1 MSAPV
6 LILVSNAAAGTP
18 AGGGLDFE
26 RADPSLPQLSMLDL
40 GATRGDGIFETI
52 MVADGRAPAVDAHL
66 DRFRASAALL
76 DLPEPRADVWRRA
89 VQAAIEAATTGDEPA
104 ATTAG
109 EPAVERTADD
119 PATPAP
125 SNAPRILAVK
135 LVLTRGIE
143 GSGRPTG
150 WVLAQPARDF
160 TAMRRDGVRVVTLD
174 RGYRHDVATT
184 SPWLLQGA
192 KTLSY
197 AINTA
202 AIREAVRRGADEVVF
217 TSSDGFVLEAP
228 TASVLLREGG
238 RFRTPSAEVGILPGT
253 TQRRAFEFLE
263 GLGHDTGAVQLRVS
277 DLHRADAVWLVS
289 AVRQAVPVTALD
301 GRPLEVD
308 RELTEALNAHLSA
321 QPAA

>member
-26 RADPSLPQLSMLDL
+26 RADPSLPQLSVLDL
-40 GATRGDGIFETI
+40 GATRGDGVFETI
-52 MVADGRAPAVDAHL
+52 MVADGRAPAIDAHL

-89 VQAAIEAATTGDEPA
+89 IHAAIEAATPGDEA
-104 ATTAG
+104 
-109 EPAVERTADD
+109 AVEPTSAPTADD

-125 SNAPRILAVK
+125 SSAPRILAVK

>member
-1 MSAPV
+1 VSAPV
-6 LILVSNAAAGTP
+6 LILVNKP
-18 AGGGLDFE
+18 AVGIDVPVSTQPEFE
-26 RADPSLPQLSMLDL
+26 RRDPGEPQLSVLDL
-40 GATRGDGIFETI
+40 GTTRGDGVFETV
-52 MVADGRAPAVDAHL
+52 MVSEGQAPALAAHL
-66 DRFRASAALL
+66 DRFRASALLL
-76 DLPEPRADVWRRA
+76 DLPEPDREVWARA
-89 VQAAIEAATTGDEPA
+89 VQAAIAAVTAAAAAAEAEAQSEAEAAG
-104 ATTAG
+104 
-109 EPAVERTADD
+109 PAV
-119 PATPAP
+119 
-125 SNAPRILAVK
+125 LAVK

-160 TAMRRDGVRVVTLD
+160 TAVRREGVRVVTLD

-238 RFRTPSAEVGILPGT
+238 RFATPSAEVGILPGT
-253 TQRRAFEFLE
+253 TQRRAFEFLRSR
-263 GLGHDTGAVQLRVS
+263 GHDTDAVRLRAS
-277 DLHRADAVWLVS
+277 DLQRADAVWLVS
-289 AVRQAVPVTALD
+289 AVRQAVPVTELD
-301 GRPLEVD
+301 GRALEVD
-308 RELTEALNAHLSA
+308 LALTDDLNAYLSA
-321 QPAA
+321 RQAS